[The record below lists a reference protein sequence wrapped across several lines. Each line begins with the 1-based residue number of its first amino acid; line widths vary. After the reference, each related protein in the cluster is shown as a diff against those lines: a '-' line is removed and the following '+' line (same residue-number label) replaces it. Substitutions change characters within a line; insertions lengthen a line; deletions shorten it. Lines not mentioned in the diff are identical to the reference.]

1 MNITLKKI
9 GTLTLCV
16 ASVLLFSLA
25 GCSSMTK
32 RDRNTAIGAG
42 AGAIGGAILTD
53 GSALGTIGGGVLG
66 GVIGHQVGKK

>member
-1 MNITLKKI
+1 MAGKTGYVGEVVPVTK
-9 GTLTLCV
+9 
-16 ASVLLFSLA
+16 LLFSLA

-53 GSALGTIGGGVLG
+53 GSPLGTIGGGVLG

>member
-9 GTLTLCV
+9 GTLCV
-16 ASVLLFSLA
+16 ASVLLLSLA

>member
-1 MNITLKKI
+1 MNITFKKI
-9 GTLTLCV
+9 GTMCV
-16 ASVLLFSLA
+16 ASVLLLSLA

-53 GSALGTIGGGVLG
+53 GSPLGTIGGGVLG

>member
-9 GTLTLCV
+9 VTLCV

>member
-1 MNITLKKI
+1 MNITFKKI
-9 GTLTLCV
+9 GTMCV
-16 ASVLLFSLA
+16 ASVLFFSLA

-53 GSALGTIGGGVLG
+53 GSPLGTIGGGVLG

>member
-9 GTLTLCV
+9 GTLCV
-16 ASVLLFSLA
+16 VSVLLFSLA

>member
-9 GTLTLCV
+9 GTLCV

-25 GCSSMTK
+25 GCSNMSK

-42 AGAIGGAILTD
+42 AGAVGGAILTD

>member
-1 MNITLKKI
+1 MNITFKKI
-9 GTLTLCV
+9 GTMCV

-42 AGAIGGAILTD
+42 AGAGAIGGAILTD
-53 GSALGTIGGGVLG
+53 GSPLGTIGGGVLG

>member
-1 MNITLKKI
+1 MNITFKKI
-9 GTLTLCV
+9 GTMCV

-42 AGAIGGAILTD
+42 AIGGAILTD
-53 GSALGTIGGGVLG
+53 GSPLGTIGGGVLG

>member
-1 MNITLKKI
+1 MNITFKKI
-9 GTLTLCV
+9 GTMCV

-53 GSALGTIGGGVLG
+53 GSPLGTIGGGVLG
-66 GVIGHQVGKK
+66 GVIDHQVGKK

>member
-1 MNITLKKI
+1 MNITFKKI
-9 GTLTLCV
+9 GTMCV

>member
-9 GTLTLCV
+9 GTLYV

>member
-1 MNITLKKI
+1 
-9 GTLTLCV
+9 
-16 ASVLLFSLA
+16 LLFSLA

-53 GSALGTIGGGVLG
+53 GSPLGTIGGGVLG

>member
-1 MNITLKKI
+1 MNITFKKI
-9 GTLTLCV
+9 GTMCV

-53 GSALGTIGGGVLG
+53 GSPLGTIGGSVLG

>member
-9 GTLTLCV
+9 GTMV
-16 ASVLLFSLA
+16 IASALLFSIA
-25 GCSSMTK
+25 GCSNMTK